1 MVKAH
6 LYRQVLNTSNLVLII
21 IFQLE
26 SRKLKV
32 ERRSCITL
40 TVIYTTELL
49 FPLSEKIRVV
59 SLQDFVLTSMQ
70 K

>member
-1 MVKAH
+1 MNGKS
-6 LYRQVLNTSNLVLII
+6 TSILTSIKR
-21 IFQLE
+21 FQ
-26 SRKLKV
+26 SYSNNNISVGKLKV

-59 SLQDFVLTSMQ
+59 SLQDFVLTSMH

>member
-1 MVKAH
+1 MNGKS
-6 LYRQVLNTSNLVLII
+6 TSILTSIKR
-21 IFQLE
+21 FQPC
-26 SRKLKV
+26 SIYNISVGKLKV
-32 ERRSCITL
+32 ESRSCITL